1 MLYIGGHRNKKGENV
16 SIRWGDNGKIKL
28 DLKGR
33 IIVLHGFEF
42 WTVRKINRN
51 NGKQE
56 FVNRSKQVTGVCGE
70 L

>member
-42 WTVRKINRN
+42 WTVRKITEIMVNRN
-51 NGKQE
+51 
-56 FVNRSKQVTGVCGE
+56 